1 MLLGRLGDCFGC
13 VSWTFHANVSG
24 FCLGAGFR
32 VSLRVWR
39 ASRCNC
45 GAAGCGAAGVG
56 VGGSDCGTGAAS
68 GCCSVVVAVVGSV
81 AAGAETAVRHANAT
95 RSGGQFGDPICNGVT
110 RIAFL
115 QNDSDFPGTYL
126 FIPDPFLIAP
136 GSDNGPKATNGE

>member
-1 MLLGRLGDCFGC
+1 MCRGRVLGLVVRPLSAFG
-13 VSWTFHANVSG
+13 VP
-24 FCLGAGFR
+24 LGATVVRF
-32 VSLRVWR
+32 
-39 ASRCNC
+39 
-45 GAAGCGAAGVG
+45 GVVMVVLVLVV
-56 VGGSDCGTGAAS
+56 VGGSDCVTGASS
-68 GCCSVVVAVVGSV
+68 GCRSAVVAVVGSV
-81 AAGAETAVRHANAT
+81 AAGAETAVCHANAT